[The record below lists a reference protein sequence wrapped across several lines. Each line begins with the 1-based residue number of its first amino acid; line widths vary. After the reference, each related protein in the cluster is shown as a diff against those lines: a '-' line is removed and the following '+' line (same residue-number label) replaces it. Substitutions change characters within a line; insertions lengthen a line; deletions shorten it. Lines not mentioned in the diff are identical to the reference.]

1 MSLDLIQIEKTLLNH
16 NVRVEIHYIFNVLI
30 NSLAK
35 KGKRTIAKK
44 IISKI
49 NFFIKYKKKISS
61 LVFLYK
67 AISNIRPLLGQ
78 KNKSGFNKKPQ
89 VKILSSRKS
98 IQLALNWLIQ
108 GAKKR
113 SERTMSLRLYNE
125 LVDAY
130 NKKGFAI
137 KKKYEWH
144 MQPLSTQLKT
154 YSFKKSKSVR
164 VGNTTAGVKKTSP
177 SYSKNVRNNK

>member
-1 MSLDLIQIEKTLLNH
+1 MSLDLIKIEKKLLNH
-16 NVRVEIHYIFNVLI
+16 NGRVEMYYILNVLI
-30 NSLAK
+30 NTLSK
-35 KGKRTIAKK
+35 QGKRNIAKK

-49 NFFIKYKKKISS
+49 HFFIKSKKNISS
-61 LVFLYK
+61 LIFLYK
-67 AISNIRPLLGQ
+67 AISNIRPLIGQ
-78 KNKSGFNKKPQ
+78 KNKSGFKLNKKPQ
-89 VKILSSRKS
+89 ITILSSSKS

-130 NKKGFAI
+130 NKKGYAI

-144 MQPLSTQLKT
+144 MQPLSNQLKS
-154 YSFKKSKSVR
+154 YSFKKSNVS
-164 VGNTTAGVKKTSP
+164 GKK
-177 SYSKNVRNNK
+177 KQKK